1 MFPEDAFAFGLGGGG
16 GGAALGKEIDDTDEP
31 RSTTFDKVLMAF
43 SSMGST

>member
-16 GGAALGKEIDDTDEP
+16 GAALGMEIDDTDEP